1 MNKEWS
7 PMFQI
12 EIMDI
17 IDSLQINKLRVG
29 SPDSLIDETLGE
41 PELPKAKLNK
51 KFKIYNYLYG
61 NVSILSEN
69 NIVINISIDMHGIR
83 KKMVTL
89 GSVNDW
95 TLDKWLELSKLKKWN
110 INKFCDVV
118 NLEGKGLIISL
129 SLEGKLTMLT
139 LN

>member
-17 IDSLQINKLRVG
+17 INSLQLNKLHVG

-51 KFKIYNYLYG
+51 KYKIYNYLYG
-61 NVSILSEN
+61 NVSVLSEN

-110 INKFCDVV
+110 INKFCDVI

>member
-118 NLEGKGLIISL
+118 NLEGNGLIISL

>member
-1 MNKEWS
+1 MNKKWN

-17 IDSLQINKLRVG
+17 IDSLQINRLRVG
-29 SPDSLIDETLGE
+29 SPDSLIYETLGE

-51 KFKIYNYLYG
+51 KSKIFNYLYG

-69 NIVINISIDMHGIR
+69 HAVISINIDMHGIR

-89 GSVNDW
+89 GSVSDW
-95 TLDKWLELSKLKKWN
+95 RLDEWLELSKLKKWN
-110 INKFCDVV
+110 INKFCNVV
-118 NLEGKGLIISL
+118 HIKGKGLIISL
-129 SLEGKLTMLT
+129 SLEGKLEMFT

>member
-1 MNKEWS
+1 
-7 PMFQI
+7 MFQI